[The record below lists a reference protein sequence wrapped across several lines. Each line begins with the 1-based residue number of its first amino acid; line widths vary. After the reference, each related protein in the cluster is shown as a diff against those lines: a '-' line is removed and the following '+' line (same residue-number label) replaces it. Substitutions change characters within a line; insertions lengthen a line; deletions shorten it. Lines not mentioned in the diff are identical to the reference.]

1 MHGFKIHPNLEFF
14 HAVIYVVYVQCI
26 VHAVHMFVIHVII
39 TTLLYVCQHQLS
51 CNNSTK

>member
-26 VHAVHMFVIHVII
+26 VYEICVSIVHAWF
-39 TTLLYVCQHQLS
+39 
-51 CNNSTK
+51 